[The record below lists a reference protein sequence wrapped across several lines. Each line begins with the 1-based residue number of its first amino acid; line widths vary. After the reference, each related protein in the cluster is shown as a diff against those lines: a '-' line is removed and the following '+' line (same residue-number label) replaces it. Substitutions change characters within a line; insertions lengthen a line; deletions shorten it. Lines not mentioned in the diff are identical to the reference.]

1 MRMVFEETTVAG
13 MKLKNRIIRSATH
26 EGLGDKDG
34 RPMSELANLYARLAQ
49 GGVGAM
55 ITGFIGVQ
63 KNGRALPNMRMLDRD
78 ELINAYQTITARVKD
93 LGVPIIAQLAH
104 GGGQID
110 KRVIG
115 EQPAAPSAKFYPLGM
130 GRARTLSEEE
140 IAGIIDAFAA
150 AVERVSKAGF
160 SGVQLHAAHGYLLQQ
175 FLSPRSNARNDRW
188 GGSTE
193 NRFRI
198 LSEIIRKARD
208 RVDKF
213 PILVKFS
220 ASDGDKNGI
229 RIEEG
234 LRIAEL
240 FQKSGFDAIEVSC
253 GGSEDGFHAL
263 RVTKIPAAA
272 MLALVPWYRSFSRAK
287 KIMLKAL
294 LPLMIKRPLPLLNY
308 NVEAAAR
315 IKQVVDLPVIVL
327 GGIRRLADIEQ
338 IIAEHQ
344 ADYIAMARPF
354 IIEPDIVKRFQSGT
368 QTESRCI
375 NCGYC
380 LLGVTADT
388 LKCYHGRLNPR
399 ALG

>member
-1 MRMVFEETTVAG
+1 MTTVFEETTLAG

-26 EGLGDKDG
+26 EGMGDKDG
-34 RPMSELANLYARLAQ
+34 RPMPELGQVYANLVK

-63 KNGRALPNMRMLDRD
+63 KNGRALSNMRMLDHD
-78 ELINAYQTITARVKD
+78 ELIDAYQAITALVKES
-93 LGVPIIAQLAH
+93 GVPIIAQLAH

-110 KRVIG
+110 KQVIG
-115 EQPAAPSAKFYPLGM
+115 ERPAAPSAKFYPLSMGM
-130 GRARTLSEEE
+130 ARALTEEE
-140 IAGIIDAFAA
+140 IAEIIDSFVA
-150 AVERVSKAGF
+150 AVERAYQAGF
-160 SGVQLHAAHGYLLQQ
+160 SGVQLHAAHGYLLQE
-175 FLSPRSNARNDRW
+175 FLSPRSNTRGDRW

-198 LSEIIRKARD
+198 IAEIIRKARD
-208 RVDKF
+208 RVGKF

-220 ASDGDKNGI
+220 AYDGDKHGV

-253 GGSEDGFHAL
+253 GGSEDGFNAL
-263 RVTKIPAAA
+263 RVTKIPAAV
-272 MLALVPWYRSFSRAK
+272 MLALVPWYRSFSRPK
-287 KIMLKAL
+287 KIVLKAL

-315 IKQVVDLPVIVL
+315 IKKAVDLPVIVL
-327 GGIRRLADIEQ
+327 GGIRRIKDIEQ
-338 IIAEHQ
+338 IIGERK
-344 ADYIAMARPF
+344 ADYVAMARPF
-354 IIEPDIVKRFQSGT
+354 IIEPEIVNRFKSGT
-368 QTESRCI
+368 QEESRCI

-380 LLGVTADT
+380 LLGVTSSKLRCYYGQ
-388 LKCYHGRLNPR
+388 LKQS
-399 ALG
+399 A